1 MVNKNNKKFLYIML
15 VALLFMVLGLILIGV
30 AKIHDSDEITG
41 ITTSV
46 NGFDMLQDGHIGSWL
61 SSKYI
66 WDTFKE
72 FNQLSALMTLR
83 AGIAFAVILT
93 PILAAVG
100 IIGFLYYFMP
110 IKNKAN
116 IENKQEQ
123 IVVNQE

>member
-1 MVNKNNKKFLYIML
+1 
-15 VALLFMVLGLILIGV
+15 
-30 AKIHDSDEITG
+30 
-41 ITTSV
+41 
-46 NGFDMLQDGHIGSWL
+46 
-61 SSKYI
+61 
-66 WDTFKE
+66 
-72 FNQLSALMTLR
+72 MTLR